1 MKSEPADLGF
11 STLAIHAGQAP
22 DPSTGAIITPIFQ
35 TSTYVQDGLGE
46 HKGYEYARGQNPTR
60 SALEANVAA
69 LERGVAAQAFAS
81 GMAAIAAL
89 LSVVRSGERVVA
101 SRTVYGGT
109 YRFFTRVL
117 DRAGIEFEWI
127 DSSDLEA
134 VRGAVDGRTRLVY
147 LESPT
152 NPLMEICDIRGI
164 AGIAHRAGA
173 LVAVD
178 NTFLSPYLQRPLE
191 LGADVVVH
199 SATKFLNGHSDCLG
213 GLLVTADSELADWFT
228 FVQKSAGGILGP
240 FDSFLV
246 LRGIKTLAVRM
257 ERHEANARAIAQYLA
272 EHPLVRRVLYPGLAD
287 HPGHELHK
295 RQADGFGGVLTLDLG
310 GLPAAKA
317 FLEALRVMSLAESLG
332 GVETL
337 ASHPASMTHASMP
350 LAEREALGITDGLVR
365 ISVGIE
371 DLKDLLGDLDRA
383 LTAAGRHQ
391 G

>member
-1 MKSEPADLGF
+1 
-11 STLAIHAGQAP
+11 
-22 DPSTGAIITPIFQ
+22 
-35 TSTYVQDGLGE
+35 TYVQDGLGE